1 MNQET
6 LQAYIRQRLTELEKG
21 KDLKEITLNGWLSFG
36 VDSRDFSHLPA
47 WNELVKKKKLMRRM
61 VWVNAFSVSAIAVLI
76 IGDFADKFEKSWLLA
91 IAYFIVIT
99 AAIMFF
105 DVIWSFY
112 SVFYHFRQTEREI
125 RKLIYQDLLQ
135 RMEEGE
141 PR

>member
-1 MNQET
+1 
-6 LQAYIRQRLTELEKG
+6 
-21 KDLKEITLNGWLSFG
+21 
-36 VDSRDFSHLPA
+36 
-47 WNELVKKKKLMRRM
+47 M

-91 IAYFIVIT
+91 IAYFIVVT